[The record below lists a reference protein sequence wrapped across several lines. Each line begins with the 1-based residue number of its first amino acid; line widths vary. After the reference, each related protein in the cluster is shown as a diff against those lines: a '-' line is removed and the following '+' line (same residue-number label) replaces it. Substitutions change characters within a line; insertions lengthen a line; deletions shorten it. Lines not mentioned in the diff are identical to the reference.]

1 MKKKIIITL
10 LASFIIA
17 MIIMSVAIF
26 IAYTSAYKTGVGA
39 STVKL
44 LGLPIYEIFKS
55 GTKYKG
61 QSKGIY
67 MGAFCGICMLS
78 GVFIEVFID
87 KLLLNRHKKS
97 Y

>member
-61 QSKGIY
+61 HSKGIY
-67 MGAFCGICMLS
+67 MGVFSGICMFL
-78 GVFIEVFID
+78 GVLIEVFID
-87 KLLLNRHKKS
+87 KIVRNKIN
-97 Y
+97 